1 MAILTDNHANF
12 SGGEKKQSI
21 VDWGFYLIQRGE
33 AGHLRGCY
41 NQVYKD
47 SGGIDTIGYGTV
59 TLPGYN
65 SLNFRGS
72 FVTEEQAIMLAKAE
86 MAEKINEKCRSKFK
100 DFDNLL
106 PCYQAAILDTT
117 YQGNW
122 GAIQNAMNDH
132 DMQAV
137 YNAIINN
144 PNHERSAVRG
154 RAIEMGI
161 LIEQAQEQFPD
172 LDPKK
177 VAEIIAMHLIE
188 KYKYLNGT
196 DSELTKDELAL
207 LYRSCMAAY
216 GIEVSDNEIEAF
228 AMQHTEVASGMCG
241 IGHSYAADLY
251 NGVIPSGPSY
261 DGSRYTGGSNGGSGF
276 GSMGARYSAR
286 LGMGGMRMTPS
297 KTFYENIPFQ
307 ADSTKLEIR
316 RDFASPNRGDRRGMN
331 PQMIVLHATES
342 YSLATTLN
350 TFQSSSENTSAH
362 YVIDRDGTIYQLVP
376 ENMKANHAGRSM
388 WQPLGIDEI
397 NGCNAASIGIEI
409 QRGPNEGYTKEQI
422 ASTMALVKDIQ
433 ERRGIKPENTVG
445 HADVAQPFGRKVDPG
460 DDFPWDAFEEEGLA
474 YGKKY
479 HRGGDHAANIWYEL
493 NKVRSKDC
501 QFYNFPDVSDEPVRE
516 KALVRLAPDLT
527 EKLKAA
533 ESAGTTETKSSTG
546 KKLASSGKKHKKSSG
561 TAKKSGE
568 TKVALKDLNLSDKSA
583 NKTLAANSK
592 GKPDDKSEATEKPSK
607 KSEKEAM
614 A

>member
-1 MAILTDNHANF
+1 MAVLTDNQAGLFN
-12 SGGEKKQSI
+12 SENKQSI

-132 DMQAV
+132 NMEAV

-154 RAIEMGI
+154 RAIEMGM
-161 LIEQAQEQFPD
+161 LIEQAQKQFPN

-177 VAEIIAMHLIE
+177 VAEIISAHMIE
-188 KYKYLNGT
+188 KYKFLNGT

-207 LYRSCMAAY
+207 LYRSCMTAY
-216 GIEVSDNEIEAF
+216 GVEVSDKEIEDF
-228 AMQHTEVASGMCG
+228 ALQHTEVASGMCG

-251 NGVIPSGPSY
+251 NGIIPSGPTY
-261 DGSRYTGGSNGGSGF
+261 DGSRYMGGNGSSGF
-276 GSMGARYSAR
+276 GSMGERYSAR
-286 LGMGGMRMTPS
+286 VNMGGMRMTPS
-297 KTFYENIPFQ
+297 KTFYENVPFQ

-342 YSLATTLN
+342 YSLAATLN
-350 TFQSSSENTSAH
+350 TFQSTSEKTSAH
-362 YVIDRDGTIYQLVP
+362 YVVDRDGTIYQLVP
-376 ENMKANHAGRSM
+376 EDMKANHAGRSM

-493 NKVRSKDC
+493 NKVRSNDC
-501 QFYNFPDVSDEPVRE
+501 QFYNLPDVANMPLKVKSF
-516 KALVRLAPDLT
+516 VRLAPDLT

-533 ESAGTTETKSSTG
+533 ESAGTVETRASG
-546 KKLASSGKKHKKSSG
+546 GEKLANIGKKHKKSSG
-561 TAKKSGE
+561 STKKTSE
-568 TKVALKDLNLSDKSA
+568 TKAALKDLKLSNK
-583 NKTLAANSK
+583 KTLAANSK
-592 GKPDDKSEATEKPSK
+592 GKPDDKAEATEKSLK
-607 KSEKEAM
+607 KNAKEAM